1 MKYLFF
7 SCGLLVWLLTAKAQ
21 PTPQTPS
28 LPNSSNQFI
37 MAPNITWAAELRD
50 YFSFSNAQ
58 HINGTNIYDY
68 LLKKAGDGKLKI
80 ATSNLADFI
89 TFNRAQKKAQANKKA
104 TLLPAFDPTALD
116 AQKSIALYE
125 IFYLQNNGLQS
136 YILAASPLANVVT
149 STGINLGM
157 NNCFYCC
164 GATSPSIIAPNKGMV
179 LLQTITRTINPDS
192 MPDFKPLKQSFGMNL
207 AQALWYGASKNS
219 GSMTD
224 VIAAK
229 KIPLNEVMTYSFG
242 GKVSVPLY
250 DSTGNIISYRDI
262 MGPPPFEERLQ
273 NKIELVQDIYFNP
286 QLNNFASVVRECYFF
301 VRIWDSNISGY
312 RYEKRFK
319 LAFHNTT
326 KKNRL
331 N

>member
-1 MKYLFF
+1 MKYL
-7 SCGLLVWLLTAKAQ
+7 SCFCCLIVWLLTAKAQ

-28 LPNSSNQFI
+28 LPNSYNQFI
-37 MAPNITWAAELRD
+37 TAPNITWAAELRD
-50 YFSFSNAQ
+50 YFSFSDAQ
-58 HINGTNIYDY
+58 PINGANVYDY
-68 LLKKAGDGKLKI
+68 LFKKAEDGKLKI

-104 TLLPAFDPTALD
+104 TPLPAFDPTALD
-116 AQKSIALYE
+116 AQKSIALHE
-125 IFYLQNNGLQS
+125 IFYIQNNRLHS
-136 YILAASPLANVVT
+136 YILAASPLVNVIT
-149 STGINLGM
+149 STGVNLGM

-164 GATSPSIIAPNKGMV
+164 GATNPSMAAPDKGMV

-192 MPDFKPLKQSFGMNL
+192 MSDFKSLKQSFGMNL
-207 AQALWYGASKNS
+207 AQVLWYGASKNS

-224 VIAAK
+224 MIAAK
-229 KIPLNEVMTYSFG
+229 KIAFNEVMTYTFG
-242 GKVSVPLY
+242 GRVSVPLY
-250 DSTGNIISYRDI
+250 DSTGNIITYRDI
-262 MGPPPFEERLQ
+262 MGPPPFEEDLQ

-286 QLNNFASVVRECYFF
+286 QLNKFASVVRECYFF
-301 VRIWDSNISGY
+301 VRIWDSNISSY

-319 LAFHNTT
+319 LAFHNAT